1 MANPSAERL
10 AYLKS
15 LRVKIRAAL
24 DGSVENAGTAS
35 YTIGDGDGTQTVH
48 RRSPK
53 ELWDMLAATEDEIT
67 ELERALSGGGIRTFG
82 TRLRP

>member
-1 MANPSAERL
+1 MVNPAADRL

-15 LRVKIRAAL
+15 LRLKIRAAL
-24 DGSVENAGTAS
+24 EGSVENAATSS
-35 YTIGDGDGTQTVH
+35 YTIGDEDGTQTVH

-53 ELWDMLAATEDEIT
+53 ELWDMLTAAEAEIA

-82 TRLRP
+82 TRVRP